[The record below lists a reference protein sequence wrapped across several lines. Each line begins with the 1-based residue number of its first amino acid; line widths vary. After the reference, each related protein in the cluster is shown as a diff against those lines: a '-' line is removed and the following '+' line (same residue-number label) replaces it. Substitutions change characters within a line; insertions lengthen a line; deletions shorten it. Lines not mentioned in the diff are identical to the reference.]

1 MDKKYKCKNCNWQGT
16 LDELEYDSVDTCFG
30 DDEIEMCPK
39 CGSYEI
45 TFDRDADIRD

>member
-1 MDKKYKCKNCNWQGT
+1 MDKKYTCKNCGWQGS
-16 LDELEYDSVDTCFG
+16 LDELEYDKVDTCFG

-45 TFDRDADIRD
+45 KSDDQ